1 MKCLTV
7 FNLKNMH
14 NIKIFRWVVM
24 IFLFAGWLIGC
35 NSGDS
40 PTDPATLEPTVI
52 VAVGDSITSGWGT
65 FTGGYPAK
73 LQEMLLAAGYKTEV
87 MNAGVAGEASPATDE
102 RFSDAIAGADIALIM
117 IGTND
122 EFSPDQCPNN
132 KCETL
137 RHIES
142 MMDKAIKAGVTP
154 VVGTVIHEQPYEV
167 YLTWNWDIDIL
178 NEQIKLSA
186 AKRKTPV
193 ADTLLA
199 FLQYEEGDR
208 VLYLDRHHPTEKG
221 NEVLAQCWF
230 DTLVNN
236 KLVRK

>member
-1 MKCLTV
+1 
-7 FNLKNMH
+7 MH
-14 NIKIFRWVVM
+14 KQDVVRLLGM
-24 IFLFAGWLIGC
+24 IVLLSAGLLGC
-35 NSGDS
+35 NSGGN
-40 PTDPATLEPTVI
+40 PTEPATIEPTVI

-73 LQEMLLAAGYKTEV
+73 LQDMLLAAGYKTEV

-102 RFSDAIAGADIALIM
+102 RFSDAIVGADIALIM

-122 EFSPDQCPNN
+122 VFSPDLCPDK

-142 MMDKAIKAGVTP
+142 MIDKASKAGVKP
-154 VVGTVIHEQPYEV
+154 VVGTVIHEQPYEM
-167 YLTWNWDIDIL
+167 YLTWNWDIDAL

-186 AKRKTPV
+186 AKRKTPI

-221 NEVLAQCWF
+221 NDVLAQCWF
-230 DTLVNN
+230 DALLQNNLVQ
-236 KLVRK
+236 K